1 MLLLVGR
8 QCLVDPDPS
17 NLLNLR
23 CGILPGVPTAHANSR
38 GLKKVV
44 HVLVA
49 KAITG
54 SGRQEEGGRRRRG
67 NVRVKQGRCAGQDN
81 IRASNDRMGLT
92 PTVLHLSINTTIATI
107 ATTHVTHATHVTLA
121 SALARVTLPIAVAAA
136 RALPATAIK
145 TSSTAIVATTHVVH
159 TTIAN
164 VVT

>member
-23 CGILPGVPTAHANSR
+23 CVILPGVPTAHAKSR
-38 GLKKVV
+38 GLRKVV

-67 NVRVKQGRCAGQDN
+67 NGRVTQGRCAGQDN

-92 PTVLHLSINTTIATI
+92 PTVLHSSINTTI

-136 RALPATAIK
+136 RSLPATATK
-145 TSSTAIVATTHVVH
+145 TSRTAIVATTHAVH
-159 TTIAN
+159 TTIAD
-164 VVT
+164 VVA